1 VGSGMWPREPACL
14 SGKGRLLGALLL
26 DGLLTVALAATR
38 WYWAALVLWAAI
50 SVRAADGQQLVP

>member
-1 VGSGMWPREPACL
+1 MWPREPACL